1 MEIDNELLLK
11 SFVTETGEGLVQMEQ
26 ALLELELHPEDVEL
40 VNTVFRV
47 IHTFKGNAAIFDLKF
62 AQEFAHALEDLLDKV
77 RTHDLSFTPDIA
89 DVLLSSID
97 VLRELTAAAAAGK
110 DSSPSKYKQ
119 LLQRVQ
125 AQSGTKP
132 ARKKRTRKAE
142 DSKEVAAAPVPQEI
156 PREAMSWGPSSTSAR
171 TLRVDVEKLDRLLDL
186 TGEIA
191 IARGRTTRL
200 LENRE
205 QFSIEELAE
214 AHSIEAMLQ
223 AELQELVMKV
233 RMVPVGPLFRQ
244 YQRTVRDLAKELGK
258 IVNLQIE
265 GDEVEVDTSVVE
277 HLRDPLLHMIRNAL
291 DHGIELPEQRRKAGK
306 PVEGVISL
314 RASHQSG
321 NISVEVADDGAG
333 LNRAKILEAAKKRG
347 VLMDATGM
355 TDDEVYQLVFES
367 GLSTAEQVS
376 SLSGRGVGMDV
387 VRRNVQA
394 LRGSVSIESRPGMG
408 STVHLRFPLTLAI
421 IEGFAVEVGGNT
433 YVIPLDHV
441 IECLDLLDLP
451 AEERSRSGGAGVIN
465 LRGEPLPYID
475 LGRHFGCTEERNGR
489 QSVIVVRQE
498 SQLAG
503 LVVDKLHGETQT
515 VIKPLGEVFEGLR
528 WAAGSAIL
536 GNGKV
541 ALILD
546 TAVLLQEFCKE
557 KVEVA

>member
-47 IHTFKGNAAIFDLKF
+47 VHTFKGNAAIFDLKF
-62 AQEFAHALEDLLDKV
+62 AQEFAHALEDLLDRV

-97 VLRELTAAAAAGK
+97 VLRELTAAAAAGR

-119 LLQRVQ
+119 LLQRVK

-132 ARKKRTRKAE
+132 AKRKRTRKTE
-142 DSKEVAAAPVPQEI
+142 DSKEVAAAPIPQEI
-156 PREAMSWGPSSTSAR
+156 PREATSWGPSSTSAR
-171 TLRVDVEKLDRLLDL
+171 TLRVDVQKLDRLLDL

-306 PVEGVISL
+306 PVEGVIAL

-333 LNRAKILEAAKKRG
+333 LSRAKILEAAKKRG
-347 VLMDATGM
+347 VVMDATGM